1 MEHTVDR
8 MPTLLNRSELPT
20 HLQKVNPE
28 YVTDGV
34 KQICNN
40 IVNFGDGVIFLYGLH
55 RGKSTNAAALL
66 LTYLN
71 SYRHVVTTDD
81 IGLYVNVSELC
92 YLNRALDKHTYSE
105 ELYEKYRRIKSVKC
119 LVLDGVFSYLTQND
133 DLLLQTI
140 YNARQYHNGLTVIT
154 TSTND
159 VLNCAG
165 SVLYR
170 IARDAK
176 YKEEF

>member
-1 MEHTVDR
+1 MEHLVDR

-28 YVTDGV
+28 YVTGGV
-34 KQICNN
+34 KQICDN
-40 IVNFGDGVIFLYGLH
+40 IVAFGDGVVLLYGI
-55 RGKSTNAAALL
+55 RKGKSTNAAAIL

-81 IGLYVNVSELC
+81 VGLYVNVAELC

-105 ELYEKYRRIKSVKC
+105 ELYEKYLRIKTAKC
-119 LVLDGVFSYLTQND
+119 VVLDGVFSYLTQND

-140 YNARQYHNGLTVIT
+140 YNARQYCKGLTVIT
-154 TSTND
+154 TSTSD

-165 SVLYR
+165 SILYR
-170 IARDAK
+170 VSRDAK